1 MAFWKTPN
9 PERYIGKFEAT
20 RLYWRIEVFTSWVER
35 RKWKDISLTWFFACY
50 IYIYI
55 VFRDQ
60 DDGSDDSR
68 IKTILDSQG
77 RLLRRWNMMIALS
90 CVIAVSM
97 DPLFF
102 YLPIINKIENNKCLR
117 LDNGLKIIAYSLRY
131 VTDFVNLLNISLQ
144 FICHYI
150 DDKDSRKLGLTK
162 RYKYF
167 FSWYFVIDVLSILPL
182 PQVRDTFLCF
192 WNLNCLICKCY
203 FKVKTANLALDPFCY
218 CGDFFRIILTT
229 FLK

>member
-1 MAFWKTPN
+1 MILYLHHELKG
-9 PERYIGKFEAT
+9 ERQKVKRYFINLIFC
-20 RLYWRIEVFTSWVER
+20 L
-35 RKWKDISLTWFFACY
+35 LY

-150 DDKDSRKLGLTK
+150 DDQDSRKLGLTK

-167 FSWYFVIDVLSILPL
+167 FSWYFVIDVLAILPL

-192 WNLNCLICKCY
+192 WNLNCLILQML
-203 FKVKTANLALDPFCY
+203 F
-218 CGDFFRIILTT
+218 
-229 FLK
+229 

>member
-1 MAFWKTPN
+1 
-9 PERYIGKFEAT
+9 
-20 RLYWRIEVFTSWVER
+20 
-35 RKWKDISLTWFFACY
+35 
-50 IYIYI
+50 
-55 VFRDQ
+55 
-60 DDGSDDSR
+60 
-68 IKTILDSQG
+68 
-77 RLLRRWNMMIALS
+77 MMIALS

-150 DDKDSRKLGLTK
+150 DDQDSRKLGLTK

-203 FKVKTANLALDPFCY
+203 FKVKY
-218 CGDFFRIILTT
+218 CESCFGSFLLLWRFFPDNINYFSKIVA
-229 FLK
+229 FFI